1 MSDGSDRTPFTGGY
15 VVPIAGLMAVLF
27 ALMAGLTAG
36 RALSGDPAD
45 AVLPVGFAIGA
56 LAALRI
62 RQRYAGASDGENGD
76 TSDDE
81 TA

>member
-1 MSDGSDRTPFTGGY
+1 MSDEPDRAPFTDGY
-15 VVPIAGLMAVLF
+15 VVPIAGLMALLF

-45 AVLPVGFAIGA
+45 AALPVGFVIGA

-62 RQRYAGASDGENGD
+62 RQRYAGATDGSEGNAR
-76 TSDDE
+76 DDE